1 MVTRNAR
8 TAPPPPADPQELLAN
23 DLQFPSVESFGA
35 APTPDSIVLHPGRV
49 RGLDYSAWAV
59 ALVDLT
65 SRPERIE
72 AERRRI
78 AAKGYKLLGG
88 KPQIEGWTSGEVWV
102 MPRHLYEQRLEA
114 RRQRMIDGIG
124 TGQYT
129 EAVLPREI
137 VSRGR

>member
-8 TAPPPPADPQELLAN
+8 TAPPPADPQELLAN
-23 DLQFPSVESFGA
+23 DLQFPSMDSFGP
-35 APTPDSIVLHPGRV
+35 APVPQEVVTHPGRV
-49 RGLDYSAWAV
+49 RGLDYSVWAV
-59 ALVDLT
+59 ALIDLT
-65 SRPERIE
+65 MRAERIE

-78 AAKGYKLLGG
+78 AGKGYKLLGG
-88 KPQIEGWTSGEVWV
+88 KPQIDGWTAGEVWV

-114 RRQRMIDGIG
+114 RRQRMIDGIA

>member
-8 TAPPPPADPQELLAN
+8 TAPPPPADPQELLTN

-35 APTPDSIVLHPGRV
+35 APTPDAIVLHPGRV
-49 RGLDYSAWAV
+49 RGLDYSMWAV

-88 KPQIEGWTSGEVWV
+88 RPQIEGWTSGEVWV

>member
-23 DLQFPSVESFGA
+23 DLQFPAVESFGA
-35 APTPDSIVLHPGRV
+35 APTPDAIVLHPGRV

-88 KPQIEGWTSGEVWV
+88 RPQIEGWTSGEVWV

-114 RRQRMIDGIG
+114 RRQRMIDGIS